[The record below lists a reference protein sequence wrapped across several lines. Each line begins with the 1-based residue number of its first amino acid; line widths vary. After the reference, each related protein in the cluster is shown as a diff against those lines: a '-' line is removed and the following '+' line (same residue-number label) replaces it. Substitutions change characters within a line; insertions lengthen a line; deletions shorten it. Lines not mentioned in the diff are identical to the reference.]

1 MNMEAFRVD
10 ALSVEAHPTHDQMAA
25 AAATAVADGLR
36 QAITQHGRARV
47 IFASAASQIRFL
59 EMLTREHTVDWGRIT
74 GFHMDEYLGI
84 DAGHPASFRRFLRER
99 LTSRVRF
106 ETFEF
111 IQGEAEEPLNECDR
125 YTARLQAAPI
135 DLCVLGIGENGH
147 VAFND
152 PPVADFEDP
161 RVVKLVALDQACRLQ
176 QVGEG
181 AFPSLEA
188 VPRYAYTLTVPALC
202 AARRLVCVVPESRKA
217 DAVRQALQGPISTAC
232 PASVLRRQ
240 PHATLYLD
248 ANSAAG
254 LSGVGHASPAT

>member
-1 MNMEAFRVD
+1 MNLMAFRVGD
-10 ALSVEAHPTHDQMAA
+10 LLVETHPTHEQMAA
-25 AAATAVADGLR
+25 AAAAAVAHSLH
-36 QAITQHGRARV
+36 QTIAELGRARV

-59 EMLTREHTVDWGRIT
+59 DALVRDDRVDWARVT

-84 DAGHPASFRRFLRER
+84 DPAHPASFRRFLRER
-99 LTSRVRF
+99 LAERVRF
-106 ETFEF
+106 EAFEF
-111 IQGEAEEPLNECDR
+111 IQGEADEPIKECDR
-125 YTARLQAAPI
+125 YTALLRAAPI

-152 PPVADFEDP
+152 PPVADFDDP
-161 RVVKLVALDQACRLQ
+161 RVVKLVALDQACRRQ

-202 AARRLVCVVPESRKA
+202 AARRLVCVVPETRKA
-217 DAVRQALQGPISTAC
+217 AAVRQALQGPISTAC

-248 ANSAAG
+248 ADAAAD
-254 LSGVGHASPAT
+254 LSGGGRLR